1 MTMAS
6 GSGSLSRLLR
16 RAEFDPVSALAGHQQ
31 VLWQRLLEGVSGAEV
46 MAALAEFVD
55 GLIIGRYRN
64 AMQNETDPNTKI
76 NWMGFRCARDAQETV
91 GTKVSQ
97 LVP

>member
-1 MTMAS
+1 
-6 GSGSLSRLLR
+6 
-16 RAEFDPVSALAGHQQ
+16 
-31 VLWQRLLEGVSGAEV
+31 
-46 MAALAEFVD
+46 MAALTEFVD

-64 AMQNETDPNTKI
+64 AMQNGTDPNTKI
-76 NWMGFRCARDAQETV
+76 NWMGFRCSRDAQETV